1 MQNPEFRQNFDVL
14 FALFELAEGSEPD
27 ADVICREMWNLAE
40 RLLEVN
46 LNEA

>member
-1 MQNPEFRQNFDVL
+1 MQNPVSRQNFDVL
-14 FALFELAEGSEPD
+14 FALFGLAEGSELD

-40 RLLEVN
+40 RLLEVK